1 MTIHA
6 VIWDL
11 GGVLVRTEDG
21 EPRNKLAQDLN
32 LTRKQLEDLVFSG
45 DSGNHAQRGEI
56 SMEQHWKNVAESLD
70 FSDDEIDEFQQRF
83 WGGDQ
88 VDHELVDLILTL
100 KQRYKTG
107 LLSNAFSDLR
117 DIVTNTWQ
125 FSNAFDEMIISS
137 EEGVMKPDARIYHSV
152 LEKLDVAPQEA
163 VFIDD
168 FSHNVDGARAVGM
181 QAVHFLNPL
190 QAKAE
195 LFEILGIDE
204 YV

>member
-152 LEKLDVAPQEA
+152 LEQLAVAPQEA